1 MACQPSENVDIGMSN
16 VDHVMPSLGK
26 CRPWHPR
33 KMSTLACQNVDHGMP
48 MTCQASQNVD
58 IGMSNVDHGMPTT
71 CQASQNVDHGMPMTC
86 QASQN
91 VDHGMPMTCQ

>member
-1 MACQPSENVDIGMSN
+1 MNGKSGRSNIGVPS
-16 VDHVMPSLGK
+16 HVNILAK
-26 CRPWHPR
+26 CRPWH
-33 KMSTLACQNVDHGMP
+33 ANDMP